1 MTATVVGVDPATH
14 TLQLVDP
21 TGGLVRSVSVMT
33 PEGQRNM
40 KLIQVGDTISAIV
53 SEAVA
58 IAVEPAA

>member
-1 MTATVVGVDPATH
+1 VGMDPTAH

-21 TGGLVRSVSVMT
+21 TAGLIRSVSVMT

-40 KLIQVGDTISAIV
+40 KLIKFGDTISAII

-58 IAVEPAA
+58 IAVEPAT